1 MAKITVNG
9 DALTIATN
17 ITVEQYEKVMNYSPD
32 LLKLKDEEG
41 NEFFRVA
48 YTPFVKGECSK
59 YGITL
64 TSSTP
69 EGKMFLTTENVVI
82 GMHTSYEEERT
93 TAKGTTDQR
102 IKNQR
107 PKKEF
112 LLTDEDKPVYK
123 EQRRLSEVFPNIQF
137 KSTK

>member
-82 GMHTSYEEERT
+82 GMHTSYEEERKMIIEKY
-93 TAKGTTDQR
+93 ARIINNINMVEAASASDDESMTDLENT
-102 IKNQR
+102 I
-107 PKKEF
+107 
-112 LLTDEDKPVYK
+112 TDKI
-123 EQRRLSEVFPNIQF
+123 NIY
-137 KSTK
+137 

>member
-17 ITVEQYEKVMNYSPD
+17 ITVEQYEKIMNFNPE

-41 NEFFRVA
+41 NELYRVA
-48 YTPFVKGECSK
+48 YTPNTKGECSK

-69 EGKMFLTTENVVI
+69 EGKIFLTTENVIV
-82 GMHTSYEEERT
+82 GMHTNYEEERKMIIEKY
-93 TAKGTTDQR
+93 AKIINNINMVEAAIASADESMTELENTITDR
-102 IKNQR
+102 VSIC
-107 PKKEF
+107 
-112 LLTDEDKPVYK
+112 
-123 EQRRLSEVFPNIQF
+123 
-137 KSTK
+137 

>member
-17 ITVEQYEKVMNYSPD
+17 ITVEQYEKIMNFNPE

-41 NEFFRVA
+41 NELYRVA
-48 YTPFVKGECSK
+48 YTPDTKGECSK

-69 EGKMFLTTENVVI
+69 EGKMFLTTENIVI
-82 GMHTSYEEERT
+82 GNHTSYEEERKMIIEKY
-93 TAKGTTDQR
+93 ARIINNINMVEAAIASADESMTDLENT
-102 IKNQR
+102 I
-107 PKKEF
+107 
-112 LLTDEDKPVYK
+112 TDRV
-123 EQRRLSEVFPNIQF
+123 SIC
-137 KSTK
+137 

>member
-17 ITVEQYEKVMNYSPD
+17 ITVEQYEKVMNFNPD
-32 LLKLKDEEG
+32 LLKIKDEEG
-41 NEFFRVA
+41 NELYRVA

-69 EGKMFLTTENVVI
+69 EGKMFLTTENVVV
-82 GMHTSYEEERT
+82 GTHTSYEEERKMIIEKYARIINNINMVEAAIASADESMT
-93 TAKGTTDQR
+93 ELENTITDR
-102 IKNQR
+102 VSIC
-107 PKKEF
+107 
-112 LLTDEDKPVYK
+112 
-123 EQRRLSEVFPNIQF
+123 
-137 KSTK
+137 

>member
-17 ITVEQYEKVMNYSPD
+17 ITVEQYEKVMNFNQD
-32 LLKLKDEEG
+32 LLKIKDEEG
-41 NEFFRVA
+41 NELYRVA
-48 YTPFVKGECSK
+48 YTPFSKGECSK

-82 GMHTSYEEERT
+82 GMHTSYEEERKMIIEKYARVINNINT
-93 TAKGTTDQR
+93 VEAAIASADESMTELENTITDR
-102 IKNQR
+102 VSIC
-107 PKKEF
+107 
-112 LLTDEDKPVYK
+112 
-123 EQRRLSEVFPNIQF
+123 
-137 KSTK
+137 

>member
-17 ITVEQYEKVMNYSPD
+17 ITVEQYEKVMNFNPE

-48 YTPFVKGECSK
+48 YTPGTKGECSK

-69 EGKMFLTTENVVI
+69 EGKMFLTTENVVV
-82 GMHTSYEEERT
+82 GMHTSYEEER
-93 TAKGTTDQR
+93 KM
-102 IKNQR
+102 IIEK
-107 PKKEF
+107 
-112 LLTDEDKPVYK
+112 
-123 EQRRLSEVFPNIQF
+123 
-137 KSTK
+137 